1 MSSASIGLFDFVD
14 GGAIL
19 IHLNHNGKLLSSNT
33 SGTQL
38 PYYRTKNI
46 LKLRESWKALQTEY
60 EDDPMFPTP
69 DAIEEIITKKSRSI
83 FKLFDVVKRKLKYI
97 SQALFRLHLN

>member
-1 MSSASIGLFDFVD
+1 MIIIAPNNKLGILGLFDFVD

-19 IHLNHNGKLLSSNT
+19 IHLNYNGELLSSNT

-46 LKLRESWKALQTEY
+46 LKWFQGLDRSLFNGSFISYHQ
-60 EDDPMFPTP
+60 
-69 DAIEEIITKKSRSI
+69 KKNISI
-83 FKLFDVVKRKLKYI
+83 K
-97 SQALFRLHLN
+97 